1 MAVRRGSTPE
11 TITLKDSLDTINLS
25 FYRRGWTDGLP
36 VIPPTRKRVEKM
48 LRYADREADEVVA
61 VIPPKYGEATL
72 EKLAVN
78 AVMAG
83 CLPSYFPVVLTA
95 VQALVAEEFNLYG
108 IQTTTHVASPLI
120 LVNGPIAAELDI
132 NCGYN
137 VFGQGWMA
145 NATIGRAVRL
155 ALLNIGGARPG
166 VLDRATFGH
175 PGKYSYCMAENE
187 EANPWQPFHVEKG
200 YEHET
205 STVTV
210 IGAETP
216 HNINDHVST
225 TAEGILTTAAFTM
238 CGMGTNSSYLMAE
251 AALVL
256 GPEHAHI
263 VAADGWSKDDVRR
276 FIFETARH
284 PRGRLKKGGMWGM
297 FDWPKE
303 YDVDDDDFMMP
314 IIRRPEDLMVIV
326 AGGSGRHSVFIPTF
340 GITRAVTAPIALKD
354 GSPAFSVEDFR
365 VTGEN
370 KEDKGRKKR

>member
-1 MAVRRGSTPE
+1 MAAKENSSSE
-11 TITLKDSLDTINLS
+11 SILLKNSIDTVNIY

-36 VIPPTRKRVEKM
+36 ILPPTRERVEKM
-48 LRYADREADEVVA
+48 LRYIDREPGEVVA
-61 VIPPKYGEATL
+61 AIPPKYGEATI
-72 EKLAVN
+72 EKLAIN

-83 CLPSYFPVVLTA
+83 CLPPYFPIVVTA
-95 VQALVAEEFNLYG
+95 VEALIEKEFNLYG

-120 LVNGPIAAELDI
+120 LMNGPVAEELDI
-132 NCGYN
+132 NSGYN

-155 ALLNIGGARPG
+155 ALLNIGGAVPG

-187 EANPWQPFHVEKG
+187 EANPWEPLHVEKG
-200 YEHET
+200 YSPET

-210 IGAETP
+210 IGAEAP
-216 HNINDHVST
+216 HNINDHISAS
-225 TAEGILTTAAFTM
+225 AEGILITAAFTM

-251 AALVL
+251 AMLVL
-256 GPEHAHI
+256 GPEHADI
-263 VAADGWSKDDVRR
+263 IAGQGWSKQDVKN

-297 FDWPKE
+297 FDQPKE
-303 YDVDDDDFMMP
+303 YDVDDDDLMMP
-314 IIRRPEDLMVIV
+314 VMRRPEDLMVIV

-340 GITRAVTAPIALKD
+340 GITRAVTKPLTLKNGAPAL
-354 GSPAFSVEDFR
+354 SVKDFR
-365 VTGEN
+365 S
-370 KEDKGRKKR
+370 